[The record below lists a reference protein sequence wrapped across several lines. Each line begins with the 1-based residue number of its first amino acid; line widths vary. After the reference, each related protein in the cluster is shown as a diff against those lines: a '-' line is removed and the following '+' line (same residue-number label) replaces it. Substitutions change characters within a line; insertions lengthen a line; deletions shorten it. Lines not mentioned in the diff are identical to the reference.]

1 MFAGWQSF
9 FQMTGEAAA
18 TLTGLL
24 FVVITITA
32 GRPRPSG
39 MQTGSRFFTTPT
51 VFHFASV
58 LAVSAMALAPAS
70 EGIWPLAA
78 MTVWSLAGLACAAH
92 IAIGILRL
100 PTYAHWSDIGWYGLG
115 PLAAHLGLTGSCVAV
130 FLQWPHGCLAL
141 ALAILALLLVSTR
154 NAWDLATW
162 LAQGPPVGGA
172 GDTQV

>member
-1 MFAGWQSF
+1 MFSGWQTF

-32 GRPRPSG
+32 GRPRPAG

-58 LAVSAMALAPAS
+58 MAISAMALAPVS
-70 EGIWPLAA
+70 EGIWPVALMLAWA
-78 MTVWSLAGLACAAH
+78 LAGLACAAY

-100 PTYAHWSDIGWYGLG
+100 PTYSHWSDIGWYGLG
-115 PLAAHLGLTGSCVAV
+115 PLAAHIGLAGSCVAT
-130 FLQWPHGCLAL
+130 FLRWPHACLTLAL
-141 ALAILALLLVSTR
+141 AMLALLLVSTR

-162 LAQGPPVGGA
+162 LAQGPPAAGGA
-172 GDTQV
+172 DAQA